1 MHLKGK
7 YMTHRF
13 FRENAGSLA
22 VILVSVVF
30 VTSRVAMPVLFDGS
44 YIDEY
49 WHITSGI
56 SLFETGKYAYF
67 YNDGGPYK
75 RGLLMSLWVG
85 FWMAFLGKSLLVA
98 KLAPISIAIIN
109 YFLLLYLSIKLID
122 KKRFQILLL
131 LLYTVSPWCIFNHFY
146 IRMFVIY
153 ELFLLLLLVLG
164 YRMYTAMW
172 NANGKKLAL
181 YVSLVIVL
189 NILNLF
195 TSNDSGKYLLPVAS
209 AAMLASLFIYDFNV
223 QMAKDRGLFS
233 AIADNILLSTATYR
247 SAVVLITSV
256 VAFIALDAG
265 DKIEFMMN
273 AKLTYTSMPEYKYS
287 WLFWDR
293 NGVITAFFVLA
304 VATFWRKDCG
314 FERIIF
320 LVAGTL
326 FVMHFASSEDL
337 QIIRGVMYFFPL
349 YYLTAVIGASK
360 VKYPSEWVWYVVI
373 SSIFLLATV
382 TNVPR
387 SYLWG
392 PSIRAEI
399 NYIEYARLY
408 DSVINHC
415 RGSVIVE
422 AAPSSPF
429 IARFHGV
436 NVDYALSAAGN
447 ADKDDLYTLD
457 GLTGKFS
464 TTWGALPVLTDMKD
478 LQLLNKDVCLI
489 VRSPSKNIF
498 LPSTAKDMLHRAKK
512 SWHFNNMN
520 LYLLDHA
527 DLAGNQ

>member
-1 MHLKGK
+1 MGK

-13 FRENAGSLA
+13 FSEKAGALA

-30 VTSRVAMPVLFDGS
+30 VTSRLAMPILFDGS

-49 WHITSGI
+49 LHITSGI
-56 SLFETGKYAYF
+56 SLFESGKYAYF
-67 YNDGGPYK
+67 YNDGGPYE

-85 FWMAFLGKSLLVA
+85 FWMAILGKSLMVA
-98 KLAPISIAIIN
+98 KLAPISIAILN

-122 KKRFQILLL
+122 KRRFQILLI

-146 IRMFVIY
+146 IRMYVIY

-164 YRMYTAMW
+164 YRMYTAMR
-172 NANGKKLAL
+172 NAKGKELAVTL
-181 YVSLVIVL
+181 SLVIVL
-189 NILNLF
+189 NILNLL
-195 TSNDSGKYLLPVAS
+195 TENDSGRYLLPVAS
-209 AAMLASLFIYDFNV
+209 AAMLAGLFIYEFNI
-223 QMAKDRGLFS
+223 QITRDRGLFS
-233 AIADNILLSTATYR
+233 AIAENIFFSTATYR
-247 SAVVLITSV
+247 AAVVLITSV

-265 DKIEFMMN
+265 DKIEFMMS
-273 AKLTYTSMPEYKYS
+273 AKLTYTSLPEYKYS
-287 WLFWDR
+287 WLFWDK
-293 NGVITAFFVLA
+293 NGVITVFFVLA
-304 VATFWRKDCG
+304 VASFWRKDNK

-326 FVMHFASSEDL
+326 FVMHLASSEDL

-349 YYLTAVIGASK
+349 YYLTAVIGVSK
-360 VKYPSEWVWYVVI
+360 VKYPSEWVWYAVI
-373 SSIFLLATV
+373 SSVFLLATV

-387 SYLWG
+387 SFLWG

-399 NYIEYARLY
+399 HYIEYARLY

-436 NVDYALSAAGN
+436 NVDYTLSAAGN
-447 ADKDDLYTLD
+447 ADKDNLYTLD
-457 GLTGKFS
+457 AVTGKFR
-464 TTWGALPVLTDMKD
+464 TTWGALPVLTGMND

-489 VRSPSKNIF
+489 VRSPSKNRF
-498 LPSTAKDMLHRAKK
+498 LPSSAKDMLHRAKS
-512 SWHFNNMN
+512 SWHFDNMD